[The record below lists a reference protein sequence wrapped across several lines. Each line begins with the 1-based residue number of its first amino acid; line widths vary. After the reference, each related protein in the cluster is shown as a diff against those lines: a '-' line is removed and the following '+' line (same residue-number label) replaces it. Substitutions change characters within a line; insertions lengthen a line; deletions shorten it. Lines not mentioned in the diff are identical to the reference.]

1 MPATAAASRSLESA
15 GGEEVVSAPSSLE
28 VRLLQQNKEMLKSI
42 KSLSTEKVELKNN
55 LTRLE
60 EEIWN
65 YKNKYKNEINTLT
78 EHDRE
83 KVYTITLKFTL
94 ISIYLTRMMSQVQE
108 ALLQVP

>member
-1 MPATAAASRSLESA
+1 MPATAAASRSLD

-42 KSLSTEKVELKNN
+42 KSLSTEKVELKSN

-83 KVYTITLKFTL
+83 KVCSITLKFTL
-94 ISIYLTRMMSQVQE
+94 ISIYLTRIMSQVQE